1 VPGLGLGL
9 LVGHGL
15 AGALL
20 DALAGITKSTLP
32 MTLQPTVLLQ
42 VLPKRAR
49 SGSPGKKKPEFN

>member
-1 VPGLGLGL
+1 M
-9 LVGHGL
+9 VGHGL

-49 SGSPGKKKPEFN
+49 SGFPGKKKPEFN